1 MGDLYR
7 NVGQSTADGAHRH
20 ALSRD
25 RALRA
30 MLARGRSCVPN
41 TGCCRRRGS
50 QSIALF
56 ADVVQIYERLLS
68 DLSRVIS
75 MRVLSA

>member
-7 NVGQSTADGAHRH
+7 DAGQSTADGAHRH

-25 RALRA
+25 QALRA

-41 TGCCRRRGS
+41 TGCCRRPGVLNRS
-50 QSIALF
+50 LPPKHDYRRIIANLRRI
-56 ADVVQIYERLLS
+56 VRTENLIHL
-68 DLSRVIS
+68 
-75 MRVLSA
+75 